1 MRFYFVALIG
11 IHITKPF
18 QALLIDY
25 DTKYSTLAVAFPK
38 LYEEL
43 TTVNAADLCTTS
55 TQAYTFISKEIF
67 LTCAP
72 DKAVLDSIDEC
83 TKSYGNQIV
92 PLMKLM
98 ISKIADFFDVQRG
111 AIFGFGTHADD
122 DTGPLLKVADATAAE
137 MTELDRTTV
146 HNLAEER
153 SVGSIS
159 NGLKIRGKR
168 NLESASR
175 KLVLNKSFD
184 LIEKRK
190 LGEYLNYR
198 KPGQAISDLKKEWHE
213 KMKLLENEAFAD
225 KDHANMH
232 LDSVK
237 YNDLEFLKSC
247 GGPFTSAEEVE
258 EYVPQIYIQNMN
270 KRLFIE
276 VRYAKNTSLRLKHS
290 DPVFRLR
297 RNGKNLSNEEFAKNL
312 VSYLGSARK
321 TTTISPVDLENA
333 ISKIT
338 GSKFSQMLPENLS
351 NRFNESDFP
360 EETLVKPG
368 EHIAVFWIE
377 KANNIVWYLGIVDDV
392 KEETV
397 MLMHLKHTDKNG
409 YNWVILV
416 NPEVLEIE
424 EEQILLRNISV
435 MYYGV
440 SCRIELSKKTVN
452 DIMGQ
457 IDVKQL

>member
-1 MRFYFVALIG
+1 M
-11 IHITKPF
+11 
-18 QALLIDY
+18 IDN

-43 TTVNAADLCTTS
+43 TAVNAADLFTTS

-98 ISKIADFFDVQRG
+98 ISKIADGFDVQRG

-137 MTELDRTTV
+137 MTELDRTIV

-153 SVGSIS
+153 SAG
-159 NGLKIRGKR
+159 R
-168 NLESASR
+168 NLVSASR

-190 LGEYLNYR
+190 PGEYLNYR
-198 KPGQAISDLKKEWHE
+198 KPAQAISDLKKEWHE

-225 KDHANMH
+225 KDHVNMH

-237 YNDLEFLKSC
+237 YNNLEFLKSC
-247 GGPFTSAEEVE
+247 GGSFTSAEEVE
-258 EYVPQIYIQNMN
+258 EYVSQTNIPNMN
-270 KRLFIE
+270 KRLYIE

-290 DPVFRLR
+290 DPVFCLR
-297 RNGKNLSNEEFAKNL
+297 RNGKNLSNEEFAENL
-312 VSYLGSARK
+312 VSYLGIARK
-321 TTTISPVDLENA
+321 TTISPVDLENA

-338 GSKFSQMLPENLS
+338 GSKFSQMLPGNLS
-351 NRFNESDFP
+351 NRFSESDFP

-377 KANNIVWYLGIVDDV
+377 KANNILWYLGIIDDV

-397 MLMHLKHTDKNG
+397 MLMHLKRTDKMAITG
-409 YNWVILV
+409 LF
-416 NPEVLEIE
+416 
-424 EEQILLRNISV
+424 
-435 MYYGV
+435 
-440 SCRIELSKKTVN
+440 LSTQKS
-452 DIMGQ
+452 
-457 IDVKQL
+457 